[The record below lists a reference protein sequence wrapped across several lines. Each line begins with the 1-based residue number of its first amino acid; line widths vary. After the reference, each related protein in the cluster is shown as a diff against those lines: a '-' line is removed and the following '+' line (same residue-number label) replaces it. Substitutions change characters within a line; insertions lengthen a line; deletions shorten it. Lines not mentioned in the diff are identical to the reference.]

1 MSLEREILLTGIGG
15 QGVQLAA
22 QVIARAA
29 IREQRH
35 VMSLGTY
42 GGSMRGGNTDSTLIL
57 GAEPISSPPIVAHG
71 WAAIGAHPRYWAG
84 VRAKLRAGGVAV
96 WNADLFGESGDAGAA
111 RALPVAATALA
122 TRIGAA
128 QAAALVLVGAL
139 AGATQLVAL
148 ESLIAAMEEALPPY
162 RREHAAKNAEA
173 LRVGYDTAPRGL
185 ASAWSAAA

>member
-1 MSLEREILLTGIGG
+1 VEREILLTGIGG

-35 VMSLGTY
+35 VMALGTY

-71 WAAIGAHPRYWAG
+71 WAGIGAHPRYWDG
-84 VRAKLRAGGVAV
+84 VRAKLRPGGIAV
-96 WNADLFGESGDAGAA
+96 WNADLFGASADAGAA
-111 RALPVAATALA
+111 RALPIPATSLA

-139 AGATQLVAL
+139 AGASGLVAL
-148 ESLIAAMEEALPPY
+148 GSLIAAMEEALPPY

-173 LRVGYDTAPRGL
+173 LRAGYDAAPRGL
-185 ASAWSAAA
+185 APAWSAA